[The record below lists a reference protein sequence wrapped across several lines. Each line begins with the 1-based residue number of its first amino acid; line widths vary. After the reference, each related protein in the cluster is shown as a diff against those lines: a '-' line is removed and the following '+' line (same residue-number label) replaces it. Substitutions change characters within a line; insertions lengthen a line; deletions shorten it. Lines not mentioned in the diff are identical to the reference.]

1 MRRCF
6 FTLYTI
12 LLSVIGYG
20 QCHYTIDMQDSY
32 GDGWNGASVDVSV
45 NGVSSSSFSF
55 SAGFSSSDSIETLNG
70 DILSFSFNSGNWDT
84 EISFIIYDSSGDTIC
99 YLGDTSIISG
109 PTTFLAI
116 PQFDNNSGNDS
127 FLFSDTSN
135 ANCFP
140 QFVNVT
146 FQLDMNNNTSGFTTP
161 EINGTWNSYC
171 GDCDPMTDLNGD
183 NIWEK
188 TISLYT
194 GNYEFIFSADS
205 LAIEETIDPNGSC
218 SNGSLISTKRFLVV
232 GSQDVT
238 MPVVCWE
245 SCRVCN
251 GFPQPPSGISCNT
264 GSAGLVFSDDCE
276 TQGGWTGDFGT
287 GNGVW
292 QVNNGY
298 TGTNGTGPYG
308 AHSGTNYFYFE
319 SSTWG
324 GAGLNIASI
333 ISPAIDLSSS
343 IDDAE
348 LTFWTH
354 GRGASMG
361 ILDVDVSNQP
371 TGPFTNL
378 YTQFGETHTGIN
390 DPYTQIGI
398 NLSSYIG
405 QIIYVRF
412 KFSRDQSFNQAQ
424 YSDLAIDLVEVTSC
438 QSCPAPSLLSSSNI
452 TPTSG
457 QLTWTPSGSETQ
469 WMIYYNGDSLLT
481 DSIPTTISGLTPNSN
496 YNCYITA
503 VCSATENSISSS
515 LISFTTACSYNI
527 APTLENFDGGFPSC
541 WSQDNN
547 DDFDWTLN
555 SGPPP
560 TLANGFQ
567 TGPSDDIT
575 GGGNYI
581 YTEASNPRD
590 PGDIAIIY
598 SELID
603 ITSISNAELNFYS
616 HMYGANMGTMD
627 IELIEGNNTTNIFS
641 LSGDQGNQWVQHSI
655 PFTTTSNIIQF
666 KIIGTRGS
674 GWSSDMAID
683 NFRVQETVTS
693 DLELLSDLSSSSCSF
708 SSQEQISIKIINN
721 APTAQSNFDVSYSI
735 NNANPVIETFT
746 STINFEDT
754 IIYDFNAP
762 ADLSMDGLYYIQYN
776 CILSNDQVPL
786 NNIYSNSIENFVSPQ
801 PPTTINDTICY
812 GDSSFLQASSNDG
825 LINWYT
831 DSLGLNSISNTAVNP
846 SLTTTYFAQAQSS
859 EYYTDDFENY
869 PTGSLIAQLSN
880 YWTTL
885 SGTGGGQDDAFISG
899 AQMSSGMNS
908 IYLND
913 INDDNLFLLLNQDVN
928 EGVVEILFD
937 VRVETSSNINI
948 LNSTNPS
955 SNEIFNLKLN
965 SGVLEFDIGPTVLTS
980 SCPSNNN
987 WFELKLVGDLNSSI
1001 WNIYIDNSFVFGT
1014 YIAGANQVGSV
1025 NFTTYSG
1032 DAYYIDDVEWY
1043 IISDDDCKSDFS
1055 PLTVFVENCSN
1066 LNELKLDESIN
1077 IYPNPSSDIFNFYSE
1092 SNIESIKVYDYQG
1105 KVIYL
1110 KTIGNTYGEIDLSS
1124 YKKGIYFIEFS
1135 NLKSFK
1141 FKKIVLN

>member
-1 MRRCF
+1 MRKSYIV
-6 FTLYTI
+6 LNTI
-12 LLSVIGYG
+12 LLILVSISSYG
-20 QCHYTIDMQDSY
+20 QCNYTIDMQDSF
-32 GDGWNGASVDVSV
+32 GDGWNGASVEVSV
-45 NGVSSSSFSF
+45 NGISSSHFSF
-55 SAGFSSSDSIETLNG
+55 STGYFSSDSIETLNG
-70 DILSFSFNSGNWDT
+70 DVLSFSFISGNWDT
-84 EISFIIYDSSGDTIC
+84 EIDFQIYDPSGIQIYSS
-99 YLGDTSIISG
+99 L
-109 PTTFLAI
+109 PFN
-116 PQFDNNSGNDS
+116 NNSGNDGS
-127 FLFSDTSN
+127 LFSDTSN

-146 FQLDMNNNTSGFTTP
+146 FQLDMNNNTNVFTTP
-161 EINGTWNSYC
+161 EINGTWNNYC
-171 GDCDPMTDLNGD
+171 GDCDPMSDLNGD

-188 TISLYT
+188 TVSLYT
-194 GNYEFIFSADS
+194 GYYEFIFSADS
-205 LAIEETIDPNGSC
+205 LTTEETIDPNSSC
-218 SNGSLISTKRFLVV
+218 SNGSFFSTKRFLFV
-232 GSQDVT
+232 GSQDIT
-238 MPVVCWE
+238 LPAVCWE
-245 SCRVCN
+245 SCSVCN
-251 GFPQPPSGISCNT
+251 GFPQPPSGVSCIT
-264 GSAGLVFSDDCE
+264 GSAGLVFADDCE

-287 GNGVW
+287 GNGIW

-298 TGTNGTGPYG
+298 SATNGTGPYG

-324 GAGLNIASI
+324 GGGLSQFDTASI
-333 ISPAIDLSSS
+333 VSPAIDLTSSS
-343 IDDAE
+343 DDAE

-361 ILDVDVSNQP
+361 MLDVGVSNQP
-371 TGPFTNL
+371 TGPFIDL
-378 YTQFGETHTGIN
+378 YTQFGETHNGIN

-412 KFSRDQSFNQAQ
+412 KFSRDQSFNQGQ

-438 QSCPAPSLLSSSNI
+438 QTCPTPTLLSSSNI
-452 TPTSG
+452 TPNSG

-481 DSIPTTISGLTPNSN
+481 DSIPTTIGGLSPNSN

-503 VCSATENSISSS
+503 LCSASENSVSSS
-515 LISFTTACSYNI
+515 LTSFTTACSYNV
-527 APTLENFDGGFPSC
+527 APTFENFDNGVPAC
-541 WSQDNN
+541 WSQDIN

-560 TLANGFQ
+560 TLANGFS

-603 ITSISNAELNFYS
+603 ISNISNPELNFYS
-616 HMYGANMGTMD
+616 HMYGADMGTMD
-627 IELIEGNNTTNIFS
+627 IELIEGNNSTNIFS
-641 LSGDQGNQWVQHSI
+641 LSGDQGDQWVQHSI
-655 PFTTTSNIIQF
+655 PFSVSSNIIQF
-666 KIIGTRGS
+666 KVIGTRGND
-674 GWSSDMAID
+674 WSSDMAID
-683 NFRVQETVTS
+683 NFRVQQTVTS

-708 SSQEQISIKIINN
+708 TSLEQVSIKIVNN
-721 APTAQSNFDVSYSI
+721 APGVQSNFDISYSL
-735 NNANPVIETFT
+735 NNANPIVETFT
-746 STINFEDT
+746 SNINFEDT
-754 IIYDFNAP
+754 IIYNFTTL
-762 ADLSMDGLYYIQYN
+762 ADLSTDGIYYFQYE

-812 GDSSFLQASSNDG
+812 GDNSVLQASSNDG

-831 DSLGLNSISNTAVNP
+831 DSLGINSISNTSVNP

-885 SGTGGGQDDAFISG
+885 SGAGGGQDDAFVSG

-908 IYLND
+908 IYLNR
-913 INDDNLFLLLNQDVN
+913 INDDNLFLLLNQDVD
-928 EGVVEILFD
+928 EGIVEILFD
-937 VRVETSSNINI
+937 VRVETSGSINV
-948 LNSTNPS
+948 LNSSNPS
-955 SNEIFNLKLN
+955 SSDIFNLKLN

-980 SCPSNNN
+980 SCPDNNN

-1001 WNIYIDNSFVFGT
+1001 WNIYIDNSFVFGS

-1025 NFTTYSG
+1025 NFTTNTG
-1032 DAYYIDDVEWY
+1032 DAYYIDDIEWY

-1066 LNELKLDESIN
+1066 LNKLNLDESIN
-1077 IYPNPSSDIFNFYSE
+1077 IYPNPSSGIFNFYSE
-1092 SNIESIKVYDYQG
+1092 SNIENIKVYDYQG
-1105 KVIYL
+1105 KEIYF
-1110 KTIGNTYGEIDLSS
+1110 KIIGNVLGEIDLS
-1124 YKKGIYFIEFS
+1124 YFKKGIYFIEFS
-1135 NLKSFK
+1135 NLKNSK
-1141 FKKIVLN
+1141 FKKIILK

>member
-1 MRRCF
+1 MKKSF
-6 FTLYTI
+6 IVLQSI
-12 LLSVIGYG
+12 LLILVSISSYG
-20 QCHYTIDMQDSY
+20 QCHYTIDMQDSF

-45 NGVSSSSFSF
+45 NGISSSSFSF
-55 SAGFSSSDSIETLNG
+55 STGYSSSDSIETLNG
-70 DILSFSFNSGNWDT
+70 DVLSFSFTSGNWDT
-84 EISFIIYDSSGDTIC
+84 EIDFQIYDPSGIQIYSS
-99 YLGDTSIISG
+99 L
-109 PTTFLAI
+109 PFN
-116 PQFDNNSGNDS
+116 NNSGNDGS
-127 FLFSDTSN
+127 LFSDTSN
-135 ANCFP
+135 ASCFP

-146 FQLDMNNNTSGFTTP
+146 FQLDMNNNTNVFTSP

-171 GDCDPMTDLNGD
+171 GDCDTMSDLNGD

-188 TISLYT
+188 TLSLYT
-194 GNYEFIFSADS
+194 GYYEFIFSADS
-205 LAIEETIDPNGSC
+205 LTIEETIDPNSSC
-218 SNGSLISTKRFLVV
+218 SNGSFFSTKRFLFV
-232 GSQDVT
+232 GSQDIT
-238 MPVVCWE
+238 LPAVCWE
-245 SCRVCN
+245 SCSVCN
-251 GFPQPPSGISCNT
+251 GFPQPPSGISCIS
-264 GSAGLVFSDDCE
+264 GSAGLVFTDDCE

-287 GNGVW
+287 GNGIW

-298 TGTNGTGPYG
+298 SATNGTGPYG

-324 GAGLNIASI
+324 GGGLSQFDTASI
-333 ISPAIDLSSS
+333 VSPAIDLTSSS
-343 IDDAE
+343 DDAE

-361 ILDVDVSNQP
+361 MLDVGVSNQP
-371 TGPFTNL
+371 TGPFTDL
-378 YTQFGETHTGIN
+378 YTQFGETHNDIN

-438 QSCPAPSLLSSSNI
+438 QTCPTPSLLSSSNI

-457 QLTWTPSGSETQ
+457 QLTWIPSGSETQ

-481 DSIPTTISGLTPNSN
+481 DSIPTTIGGLAPNSN

-503 VCSATENSISSS
+503 VCSASENSVSSP
-515 LISFTTACSYNI
+515 LTSFTTACSYNV
-527 APTLENFDGGFPSC
+527 APTFENFDTGFPAC
-541 WSQDNN
+541 WSQDIN
-547 DDFDWTLN
+547 DDFDWTLY

-560 TLANGFQ
+560 TLANGFS

-581 YTEASNPRD
+581 YTEASNPRN

-603 ITSISNAELNFYS
+603 ITNISNPELNFYS
-616 HMYGANMGTMD
+616 HMYGADMGTMD
-627 IELIEGNNTTNIFS
+627 IELIEGINSTNIFS
-641 LSGDQGNQWVQHSI
+641 LSGDQGDQWVQHSI
-655 PFTTTSNIIQF
+655 PFTASSNIIQF
-666 KIIGTRGS
+666 KIIGTRGN

-683 NFRVQETVTS
+683 NFRVQQTVTS

-708 SSQEQISIKIINN
+708 SAQEQISIKIVNN
-721 APTAQSNFDVSYSI
+721 APGVQSNFDVSYSV
-735 NNANPVIETFT
+735 NNGSPVIETFT
-746 STINFEDT
+746 SNINFEDT
-754 IIYDFNAP
+754 IVYNFTTP
-762 ADLSMDGLYYIQYN
+762 ADLSIDGLYYFQYE
-776 CILSNDQVPL
+776 CILSTDQVPL

-801 PPTTINDTICY
+801 PPTTFNDTICY
-812 GDSSFLQASSNDG
+812 GDTSVLQASSSNG

-831 DSLGLNSISNTAVNP
+831 DSLGLNSTPNTAVNP
-846 SLTTTYFAQAQSS
+846 PQTTTYFAQVQSS

-885 SGTGGGQDDAFISG
+885 SGAGGGSDDAFISG

-980 SCPSNNN
+980 SCPNNNN

-1001 WNIYIDNSFVFGT
+1001 WNIYIDNSFVFGS

-1025 NFTTYSG
+1025 NFTTNSG

-1077 IYPNPSSDIFNFYSE
+1077 IYPNPSSDVFNFYSE
-1092 SNIESIKVYDYQG
+1092 SNVESLKIFNSQG
-1105 KVIYL
+1105 KVISF
-1110 KTIGNTYGEIDLSS
+1110 KNIDDFSGEIDLS
-1124 YKKGIYFIEFS
+1124 YFNKGIYFIEFS
-1135 NLKSFK
+1135 NLKSSK
-1141 FKKIVLN
+1141 FKKIILK

>member
-1 MRRCF
+1 MNKSNIV
-6 FTLYTI
+6 TLSI
-12 LLSVIGYG
+12 LLILNSLSSYS
-20 QCHYTIDMQDSY
+20 QCHYTIDMQDSF
-32 GDGWNGASVDVSV
+32 GDGWNGASVEVSV
-45 NGVSSSSFSF
+45 NGISSSNFSF
-55 SAGFSSSDSIETLNG
+55 STGYSSSDSIETLNG
-70 DILSFSFNSGNWDT
+70 DVLSFSFISGNWDT
-84 EISFIIYDSSGDTIC
+84 EIDFQIYDPSGIQIYSSQ
-99 YLGDTSIISG
+99 
-109 PTTFLAI
+109 PFN
-116 PQFDNNSGNDS
+116 NNSGNDGS
-127 FLFSDTSN
+127 LFSDTSN

-146 FQLDMNNNTSGFTTP
+146 FQLDMNNNTNIFTTP

-171 GDCDPMTDLNGD
+171 GDCDPMSDLNGD

-188 TISLYT
+188 TVSLYT
-194 GNYEFIFSADS
+194 GYYEFIFSADS
-205 LAIEETIDPNGSC
+205 LTIEETIDPNSSC
-218 SNGSLISTKRFLVV
+218 SNGSFFSTKRFLFV
-232 GSQDVT
+232 GSQDIT
-238 MPVVCWE
+238 LPAVCWE
-245 SCRVCN
+245 SCSVCN
-251 GFPQPPSGISCNT
+251 GFPQPPSGISCIT
-264 GSAGLVFSDDCE
+264 GSAGLVFTDDCE

-287 GNGVW
+287 GNGIW

-298 TGTNGTGPYG
+298 PATNGTGPYG

-324 GAGLNIASI
+324 GGGLSQFDTASI
-333 ISPAIDLSSS
+333 ISPAIDLTSSS
-343 IDDAE
+343 DDAE

-354 GRGASMG
+354 GRGVSMG
-361 ILDVDVSNQP
+361 MLDVGVSNQP
-371 TGPFTNL
+371 TGPFTDL
-378 YTQFGETHTGIN
+378 YTQFGETHNGIN

-412 KFSRDQSFNQAQ
+412 KFSRDQSFNQGQ

-438 QSCPAPSLLSSSNI
+438 QTCPTPSLLSTSNI

-481 DSIPTTISGLTPNSN
+481 DSIPTTIGGLAPNSN

-503 VCSATENSISSS
+503 VCSATENSVSSS
-515 LISFTTACSYNI
+515 LTSFTTACSYNV
-527 APTLENFDGGFPSC
+527 APTFENFDTGFPAC
-541 WSQDNN
+541 WSQDIN

-560 TLANGFQ
+560 TLANGFS

-603 ITSISNAELNFYS
+603 ITNISNPELNFYS
-616 HMYGANMGTMD
+616 HMYGADMGNMD
-627 IELIEGNNTTNIFS
+627 IELIEGINSTNIFS
-641 LSGDQGNQWVQHSI
+641 LSGDQGDQWVQHSI
-655 PFTTTSNIIQF
+655 PFTASSNIIQF

-683 NFRVQETVTS
+683 NFKVQQTVTS

-708 SSQEQISIKIINN
+708 SAQEQISIKIVNN
-721 APTAQSNFDVSYSI
+721 APSVQNNFDVSYSV
-735 NNANPVIETFT
+735 NNGSPVIETFT
-746 STINFEDT
+746 SNINFEDT
-754 IIYDFNAP
+754 IVYNFTTP
-762 ADLSMDGLYYIQYN
+762 ADLSMDGLYYFQYE
-776 CILSNDQVPL
+776 CILSTDQVPS
-786 NNIYSNSIENFVSPQ
+786 NNVFSNSIENFISPQ
-801 PPTTINDTICY
+801 APITYNDTICY
-812 GDSSFLQASSNDG
+812 GDTSFLQASSSNG

-831 DSLGLNSISNTAVNP
+831 DSLGLNSIANEAVNP
-846 SLTTTYFAQAQSS
+846 SLTTTYFAQVQAS

-869 PTGSLIAQLSN
+869 PTGSLIAQLSD

-885 SGTGGGQDDAFISG
+885 SGAGGGPDDAFISG

-937 VRVETSSNINI
+937 VRVETSSSISI
-948 LNSTNPS
+948 LNSTPS
-955 SNEIFNLKLN
+955 SSVEIFNLKLN

-980 SCPSNNN
+980 SCPNNNN

-1001 WNIYIDNSFVFGT
+1001 WNIYIDNSFIFGS

-1025 NFTTYSG
+1025 NFTTNSG

-1066 LNELKLDESIN
+1066 LNELKLDQSIN
-1077 IYPNPSSDIFNFYSE
+1077 IYPNPSIDIFNFYSE
-1092 SNIESIKVYDYQG
+1092 SNFESLKIFNSQG
-1105 KVIYL
+1105 KVIYFKNIDDSFGL
-1110 KTIGNTYGEIDLSS
+1110 IDLS
-1124 YKKGIYFIEFS
+1124 YFKKGIYFIEFS
-1135 NLKSFK
+1135 NLKSSK
-1141 FKKIVLN
+1141 FKKIILK